1 VTRQKIAIVT
11 GGSRGIGFATVK
23 LLCQSG
29 IKTILTCRNPHDGQM
44 AMMELSGYARLLDF
58 HPLEVSDNDSVTAL
72 SEYVQ
77 KKYGYLD
84 ILVNNAG
91 VNYDTWQTAR
101 NVAISEVEY
110 TIDVNLIGPWRM
122 CNVFIPLLLKEGGG
136 RIINVSSGAGKIEN
150 QDGSTP
156 AYSLSKNGLNMLTKS
171 LAADLENTGIS
182 VNAVDPGWVRTSM
195 GGENAPSSP
204 EEGADTIV
212 WLAAEAPKDL
222 TGGFFHN
229 RKPVSW

>member
-1 VTRQKIAIVT
+1 
-11 GGSRGIGFATVK
+11 
-23 LLCQSG
+23 
-29 IKTILTCRNPHDGQM
+29 M
-44 AMMELSGYARLLDF
+44 AMMELSAHARLLDF
-58 HPLEVSDNDSVTAL
+58 HPLEVSDNESVTLLAD
-72 SEYVQ
+72 YVQ

-91 VNYDTWQTAR
+91 VNYDTWQRAR
-101 NVAISEVEY
+101 NVTISEVEY

-122 CNVFIPLLLKEGGG
+122 CNKFIPFMLKQGEG

-156 AYSLSKNGLNMLTKS
+156 AYSLSKNGLNMLTRS
-171 LAADLENTGIS
+171 LAADLEGTGIS

-195 GGENAPSSP
+195 GGTNAPSSA
-204 EEGADTIV
+204 EEGADTIC

-222 TGGFFHN
+222 TGKFFHN
-229 RKPVSW
+229 RKEVCW